1 MKKYLV
7 LLWLLLPLPVVV
19 LHFGRGQQWL
29 ALDQAHAL
37 VVRGQRAEAKHD
49 WQSADQ
55 CYRDAAKRVSNHDV
69 ALKLRL
75 DLAQVRT
82 RYRMG
87 EAVNAIDMA
96 DKLLDDPA
104 LQGMPAEFRREA
116 RELAGRIHYYAAWV
130 MRLEG
135 ASRELWMEEAELARQ
150 SFRLLAEEGLA
161 AATGPANKSEPA
173 AADKVTAAPSAPS
186 VATAAASD
194 QAARQQEDLE
204 SAVQLQRL
212 SLTELMARPLPEEGQ
227 TMANQG
233 LSEQMAKRR
242 GQRGKGTRPGQG
254 EGEEG
259 PPQKGAGT
267 NRFKPGQGS

>member
-7 LLWLLLPLPVVV
+7 LLWLLLPLPLVV

-29 ALDQAHAL
+29 ARDQAHAL
-37 VVRGQRAEAKHD
+37 VNLAEQAEAEED
-49 WQSADQ
+49 WQAADQ
-55 CYRDAAKRVSNHDV
+55 HYREAAKLVSAENPQ
-69 ALKLRL
+69 LKMRL

-82 RYRMG
+82 RFRMG
-87 EAVNAIDMA
+87 DAVNAIDMA
-96 DKLLDDPA
+96 DKLLDDPV
-104 LQGMPAEFRREA
+104 LKEMPADFHRES
-116 RELAGRIHYYAAWV
+116 RELAGRIHYYAGWV

-150 SFRLLAEEGLA
+150 NFRLLAETS
-161 AATGPANKSEPA
+161 AATSGRQEPA
-173 AADKVTAAPSAPS
+173 TNAEPVKPGRDAKLPS
-186 VATAAASD
+186 VD
-194 QAARQQEDLE
+194 QTVRQQQDLE

-227 TMANQG
+227 GMGGQG

-242 GQRGKGTRPGQG
+242 GQRGKGNKPGRG

-259 PPQKGAGT
+259 APMKGAGAQ
-267 NRFKPGQGS
+267 RFQPGQGS